1 MRSTTTRGV
10 LWEVIAPLLRW
21 PMRSPLR
28 FFSVVAAIVFV
39 IWGISQWSDAPD
51 ADPASQPER
60 GSASASAGG
69 SASAGASAAPVPDPG
84 AAATKFVA
92 AWARPDLTTDQWWA
106 GINAAHPDESL
117 AQALGTT
124 DPATIDA
131 TKVVGSPQ
139 VLEQTDSEASVD
151 VATDGPKVTVYL
163 TLIDNVWY
171 VANILPGSAG

>member
-21 PMRSPLR
+21 PMRSPFR
-28 FFSVVAAIVFV
+28 FFSVVVGIVFV
-39 IWGISQWSDAPD
+39 IWVIAQWSDAPD
-51 ADPASQPER
+51 AEPAAQPER
-60 GSASASAGG
+60 GS
-69 SASAGASAAPVPDPG
+69 SASAGASASASGSAAPVPDPG

-92 AWARPDLTTDQWWA
+92 AWARPDLTTDEWWV

-124 DPATIDA
+124 DPATVPA
-131 TKVVGSPQ
+131 TKVVGTAK
-139 VLEQTDSEASVD
+139 VLEQTDSEARVE
-151 VATDGPKVTVYL
+151 VATDGPKVIVYL

-171 VANILPGSAG
+171 VANILPGG